1 MGLNQYQYLWL
12 KSPSAVVTFPSFF
25 RYEFADRFQL
35 CSLRFLMMV
44 IIYVFAPCL
53 FSGRWIQPGAFPGRF
68 SGAEIGPF
76 WWWGKHPIQSMAVLA
91 VFTSRDL
98 EELPKTSGETPWK
111 NHWSV
116 DVWLQHGPTIGPAGS
131 PPSFGLNPGWFPVL
145 GSTQGDKRP
154 PRFVTSRRNHKS
166 SNLRQCWGW
175 IRLYF

>member
-76 WWWGKHPIQSMAVLA
+76 WWWGKTSNPIHGGLGGLHIQRPWRTTQNQWGNPEEKSQRLMFGSNMVQLSLIANNRGANIQMA
-91 VFTSRDL
+91 
-98 EELPKTSGETPWK
+98 
-111 NHWSV
+111 
-116 DVWLQHGPTIGPAGS
+116 Q
-131 PPSFGLNPGWFPVL
+131 
-145 GSTQGDKRP
+145 
-154 PRFVTSRRNHKS
+154 
-166 SNLRQCWGW
+166 LRVPLVCNSWGN
-175 IRLYF
+175 